1 MEQRLLY
8 AYAWVRVRVRVSLPG
23 AKILL
28 EVGCSRP
35 DVFLAG
41 CILLGNTRI
50 PHGQYS
56 FQSLAPAVRWMQYYK
71 R

>member
-41 CILLGNTRI
+41 CMGTQQ
-50 PHGQYS
+50 GQYS